1 MRKLLLLA
9 VLLVAGP
16 VFAQVGTA
24 VVTGTVQ
31 DPDGAVIPT
40 ATITITNQA
49 TGIST
54 TVKAGQQGEFTSPP
68 LQVGPYSVTASA
80 PGFQSQSQTGIALE
94 VQQRLNI
101 PFKLVVGQATQNV
114 VVTTAPLALQ
124 TETSSLGQ
132 VITSSTMTNLPL
144 DGRDYT
150 QLASLSTGV
159 VSTAVGTNGNTGG
172 NTSGRSNSFS
182 ADGTRGTLNNF
193 LLDGIDNNSNDY
205 GGVLLRTSV
214 DAIEQFK
221 VQTNSYSAEFGRSGG
236 AVINAVIKSGT
247 NQYHGSLF
255 EFFRNSALDARD
267 YFESPSARKS
277 SFKQNQFGGTIGGPI
292 IRGKLFWFGDYQG
305 TSIHQPK
312 TFISTV
318 PTAAERTGDFSA
330 TGETIYDP
338 DTYDASTG
346 TRTAFSGGVIPQDRI
361 DQLAQQYVNLYPL
374 PNQPGLTNNFLITPT
389 QNDLINQGD
398 FRADYHPS
406 QADQVFFRWSMSGR
420 TYVAPSRLPGLANGG
435 PYGAGNNFE
444 DMMGAALGETHT
456 FSPNIINQFLV
467 GFNWE
472 AKTVGG
478 SQGGNQPPPDNLKV
492 PGVDY
497 APGTAGPTQF
507 YISGYRSIGYPGDLP
522 TKVQSE
528 ERQISDTLNIIHGKQ
543 TIAIGAEIRWSQY
556 NIFQLPQP
564 NGAFTF
570 TGQFTQDPSSG
581 DGGDGLADVLLGLP
595 QSSTINTQVKVRNRQ
610 YVPSAFFQD
619 DYKVSQ
625 KLVLNLGVRYAY
637 FSPTVS
643 LNDQQSNF
651 DYKTGQLVVAGQ
663 NGASRGLVKV
673 DHFNFSP
680 RVGFAATLFKN
691 TVLSSAYGIFFSGQE
706 IRTAA
711 PLQLSYNLP
720 FYYQPT
726 FISDGITPIL
736 TVSGGFPALNP
747 LDAPDPG
754 VTSVD
759 ARLKTPYYQE
769 WNLSIQQGLPA
780 RVVLGVAYA
789 GSKGTHLQAVADR
802 NQVMEPGPGDVQ
814 SRRPYPNLGGFTS
827 IENRANSTYNSLQVK
842 VERQASHGLYLLSS
856 FTWSKAFDDQPSV
869 CCDSPWPQN
878 SWDIPADRGL
888 SDANQTLR
896 WVVSYDYEL
905 PVGRGISFLGSTR
918 AADALLRGWHLSG
931 IYSLASGFP
940 FTPTID
946 SDPSNTGSQGMQRP
960 NQIGSGALPSGKRGP
975 NNWFNIDAYTVPAP
989 YTFGN
994 ARRNSL
1000 VGPGV
1005 NNWDSALR
1013 KTFSI
1018 HEAQS
1023 VEFRAEFFNVLNHP
1037 DFGMPDSTVTDGP
1050 GAAGVITDTA
1060 LANREIQ
1067 LGLKYRY

>member
-1 MRKLLLLA
+1 MRKFVLLLILC
-9 VLLVAGP
+9 VAGP
-16 VFAQVGTA
+16 IFAQVSTA
-24 VVTGTVQ
+24 VITGTVQ

-40 ATITITNQA
+40 AIITIANQS

-54 TVKAGQQGEFTSPP
+54 TVKADQQGDFSSPP
-68 LQVGPYSVTASA
+68 LQVGTYSVTASA
-80 PGFQSQSQTGIALE
+80 PGFQSQTQTGIALE

-101 PFKLVVGQATQNV
+101 PFKLVVGRATQNV
-114 VVTTAPLALQ
+114 VVTSAPLALQ

-132 VITSSTMTNLPL
+132 VITSRTMTNLPL

-172 NTSGRSNSFS
+172 NTTGRTNSFS

-205 GGVLLRTSV
+205 GGVLLRTSI
-214 DAIEQFK
+214 DAIQQFK

-236 AVINAVIKSGT
+236 AVINAVLKSGT
-247 NQYHGSLF
+247 NHYHGDLF
-255 EFFRNSALDARD
+255 EFFRNSALDARN
-267 YFESPSARKS
+267 YFESPSSRKA

-292 IRGKLFWFGDYQG
+292 IRDKLFWFGDYQG
-305 TSIHQPK
+305 TSIRQPEVR
-312 TFISTV
+312 ISTV
-318 PTAAERTGDFSA
+318 PTAAERAGDFSA
-330 TGETIYDP
+330 TGQTIYDP
-338 DTYDASTG
+338 NTYDSATG
-346 TRTAFSGGVIPQDRI
+346 TRTPFLGDIIPPGRI
-361 DQLAQQYVNLYPL
+361 DQLAQRYVNLYPL
-374 PNQPGLTNNFLITPT
+374 PNQPGLTNNFLITPV
-389 QNDLINQGD
+389 QPDLINQGD
-398 FRADYHPS
+398 FRVDYHPS
-406 QADQVFFRWSMSGR
+406 QADQAFFRWSMSGR
-420 TYVAPSRLPGLANGG
+420 TYIHPSNLPGLANGG
-435 PYGAGNNFE
+435 PYGAGENFE

-456 FSPNIINQFLV
+456 FRPNVINVFLV

-472 AKTVGG
+472 GKTVGG
-478 SQGGNQPPPDNLKV
+478 SQGGNQAPPDDLKV

-507 YISGYRSIGYPGDLP
+507 YISGFRSIGYPGDLP

-543 TIAIGAEIRWSQY
+543 TIAVGGEIRWSQY

-570 TGQFTQDPSSG
+570 TGQFTQDPSTG
-581 DGGDGLADVLLGLP
+581 DGGNGLADVLLGLP

-619 DYKVSQ
+619 DYRVSQ

-637 FSPTVS
+637 FSPLVS
-643 LNDQQSNF
+643 VNNQQSNF
-651 DYKTGQLVVAGQ
+651 DYQTGKLVVAGQ
-663 NGASRGLVKV
+663 NGASRGLVDV
-673 DHFNFSP
+673 DHFNFAP
-680 RVGFAATLFKN
+680 RVGFAATLFKD
-691 TVLSSAYGIFFSGQE
+691 TVLSSAYGMFFSGQE

-711 PLQLSYNLP
+711 PLQLTYNLP
-720 FYYQPT
+720 FFYQPS

-736 TVSGGFPALNP
+736 TVSGGFPPLNP
-747 LDAPDPG
+747 ADAPDSE

-769 WNLSIQQGLPA
+769 WNLSIQQGLPSSF
-780 RVVLGVAYA
+780 VVAVAYA

-802 NQVMEPGPGDVQ
+802 NQVKTPGPGQVQ
-814 SRRPYPNLGGFTS
+814 LRRPYPNFGGFAS
-827 IENRANSTYNSLQVK
+827 IENRANSTYNSLQIK
-842 VERQASHGLYLLSS
+842 VQKQTVHGLYLLSS
-856 FTWSKAFDDQPSV
+856 FTWSKAFDDQPAI

-888 SDANQTLR
+888 SDANQTFR

-905 PVGRGISFLGSTR
+905 PVPRGFSLLGSTR
-918 AADALLRGWHLSG
+918 AADVMLRGWHLSG

-940 FTPTID
+940 FSPAID

-960 NQIGSGALPSGKRGP
+960 DQVDNGELPRGERGP
-975 NNWFNIDAYTVPAP
+975 NRWFNVDAYTVPAP

-1000 VGPGV
+1000 IGPGID
-1005 NNWDSALR
+1005 NWDSSLR

-1018 HEAQS
+1018 RDSQS
-1023 VEFRAEFFNVLNHP
+1023 VEFRAELFNALNHP

-1050 GAAGVITDTA
+1050 GAAGVITSTA
-1060 LANREIQ
+1060 LNNREMQ
-1067 LGLKYRY
+1067 FGLRYRF